1 MKIMA
6 GRAEELNK
14 IAASV
19 TANVPDMVGLKGL
32 TAVCQE
38 FTTTL
43 NSLVQGK
50 PFSFEKPLI
59 TPVADIFTVKI
70 GQQWERT
77 IFDHLGGTVDLDQK
91 SPNLRTQN
99 LNAMYSDIGVS
110 HGKDCTIAKNV
121 QSNDTLN
128 FGYDSWAEGVD

>member
-1 MKIMA
+1 MKLGSVYDIGLSPSMKIVM

-32 TAVCQE
+32 TVGCQE

-59 TPVADIFTVKI
+59 TPVVDIFTVKI

-77 IFDHLGGTVDLDQK
+77 IFDHLGGIECDV
-91 SPNLRTQN
+91 
-99 LNAMYSDIGVS
+99 
-110 HGKDCTIAKNV
+110 AKKP
-121 QSNDTLN
+121 QSKDTLN
-128 FGYDSWAEGVD
+128 FGYDSSAEGVD

>member
-1 MKIMA
+1 MQLESICKVCISPSMKIMA

-50 PFSFEKPLI
+50 PFSFEKTL
-59 TPVADIFTVKI
+59 
-70 GQQWERT
+70 
-77 IFDHLGGTVDLDQK
+77 DHA
-91 SPNLRTQN
+91 SSRHF
-99 LNAMYSDIGVS
+99 
-110 HGKDCTIAKNV
+110 HGKDRPAMGKN
-121 QSNDTLN
+121 NL
-128 FGYDSWAEGVD
+128 